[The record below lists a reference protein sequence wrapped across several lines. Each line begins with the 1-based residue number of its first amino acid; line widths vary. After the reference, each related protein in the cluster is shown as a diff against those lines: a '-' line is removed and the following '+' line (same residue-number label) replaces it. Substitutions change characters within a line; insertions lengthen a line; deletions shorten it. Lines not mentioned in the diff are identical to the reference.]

1 MAEKNHDKGKN
12 QKSTKKEK
20 DETKEKITEPV
31 GEENKPAKKII
42 SHEARLKASALHRIT
57 KFAKLSK
64 KLKEEL
70 MVGPQPSQ
78 DIKRVPTGIEGLDDI
93 IEGGFVERSIVLLS
107 GGAGTAK
114 TIMCLQYLY
123 EGIVKYNEGGV
134 FISFNEGKEAIYQH
148 GKLFGWDFKKLE
160 DEGKFGFI
168 KYEPHEVHQILHEGG
183 GTIKDLMDS
192 IEAKRLAID
201 SLTSYTLMFED
212 LYKRNESVLE
222 LFSLLRKWGLTT
234 LLVSESSTS
243 TFEQVQERDVFLADG
258 VIYSYYIRKEL
269 NRARALEVIKMRDT
283 KHLEK
288 ICPFL
293 ITPRGVVV
301 FPDAEVFE

>member
-1 MAEKNHDKGKN
+1 MVEKEQKQKNKEKKNQANAKTPEKNAEKSD
-12 QKSTKKEK
+12 QPKK
-20 DETKEKITEPV
+20 
-31 GEENKPAKKII
+31 I

-64 KLKEEL
+64 RLKEEL
-70 MVGPQPSQ
+70 MLGPQAAAG
-78 DIKRVPTGIEGLDDI
+78 IKRVATGIEGLDEI
-93 IEGGFVERSIVLLS
+93 IEGGFVEKSIVLLS

-123 EGIVKYNEGGV
+123 QGITKYEENGV
-134 FISFNEGKEAIYQH
+134 FISFNEGKDAIYQH
-148 GKLFGWDFKKLE
+148 GKLFGWDFEKLE
-160 DEGKFGFI
+160 QEGKFGFI

-183 GTIKDLMDS
+183 GTIKDLMDA
-192 IEAKRLAID
+192 IDAKRLAID
-201 SLTSYTLMFED
+201 SLTSYTLMFQD